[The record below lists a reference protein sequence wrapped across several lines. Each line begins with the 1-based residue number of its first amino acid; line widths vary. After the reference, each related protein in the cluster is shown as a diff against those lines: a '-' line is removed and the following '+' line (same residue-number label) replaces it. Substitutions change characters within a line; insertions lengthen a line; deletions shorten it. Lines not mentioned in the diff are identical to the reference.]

1 MKHFFEQWL
10 DEQTDNSINNEEVKD
25 IFEESI
31 KCYKIG
37 AYRAA
42 IVMAFNG
49 FQIVIKNRIVNDKDK
64 IISELSKINTD
75 NKKLLCDFENNSL
88 DENQREKIAYILKN
102 NSVLLKSFNNSSFLD
117 CSQRKKICQI
127 INSNNGILNKLIKV
141 LSKYKLN
148 DENEWENELKEVLS
162 GDRFFKIFSIST
174 KNTIYK
180 EWELWRSRRNTGAHG
195 KSYKLISADVEA
207 FYSWIQQ
214 SLNILYPFTH
224 IDNILD
230 RIDNFFDIMQT
241 SINEPVYKLVSYI
254 SILENEPLK
263 KVLDKLHNIYN
274 NNADNRIFD
283 IIKLL
288 LNDINYKEE
297 VFKFLFNNL
306 KELNKSENK
315 TDLFII
321 NLLLYDNDI
330 INNNLFV
337 GNYKLYSNILNRIIL
352 CHDTINKEKEIELI
366 NIFILLIKNT
376 VFAETI
382 KEIINKQIF
391 ENSDIRGRI
400 IVSFLYSDY
409 VLQTDKNF
417 DIILNNFSD
426 EELFKIFLNKD
437 FIHYIKGI
445 YENDSYNTYDI
456 ILNFII
462 ACSERNI
469 LNIDIVYNFNY
480 DIIIELY
487 SKREELSEHT
497 QGILN
502 EINNRYLNKL
512 EYLDGIPNTF
522 REINEIYQ
530 KIIWEYL
537 NYEEVKFFTDILE
550 KQNFIYNYY
559 VTYEYFTEEICNM
572 YEEKYKDINKDI
584 NFDIVKTGRKKAFE
598 YCQKNSIYSYNN
610 CGYIEPPNLSDE

>member
-241 SINEPVYKLVSYI
+241 SINEPAYKLVSYI

-263 KVLDKLHNIYN
+263 KVLDKLYNIYN
-274 NNADNRIFD
+274 NNADSRIFD

-288 LNDINYKEE
+288 LNDVNYKEE

-352 CHDTINKEKEIELI
+352 CHDSISKEKEIELM
-366 NIFILLIKNT
+366 NIFILLMKNT
-376 VFAETI
+376 VFTETI

-391 ENSDIRGRI
+391 ENNNIEERI
-400 IVSFLYSDY
+400 IISFLYSDY
-409 VLQTDKNF
+409 VLQNDKNF
-417 DIILNNFSD
+417 DIILNNFND
-426 EELFKIFLNKD
+426 EQLYKIFLNKN
-437 FIHYIKGI
+437 FIHYIKWN
-445 YENDSYNTYDI
+445 YEDDTYNAYEI

-462 ACSERNI
+462 ACSKRNI
-469 LNIDIVYNFNY
+469 LNIGIVYSFNNS
-480 DIIIELY
+480 IKKQLY

-497 QGILN
+497 QDILN
-502 EINNRYLNKL
+502 ERNKEYLNKL
-512 EYLDGIPNTF
+512 ENLCGISNTF
-522 REINEIYQ
+522 REIKEVYQ
-530 KIIWEYL
+530 KISLEYL
-537 NYEEVKFFTDILE
+537 NYEEVKFFIDILE
-550 KQNFIYNYY
+550 KRDFIYDYY
-559 VTYEYFTEEICNM
+559 ITYEYFTEEICNM
-572 YEEKYKDINKDI
+572 YEEKYTDI
-584 NFDIVKTGRKKAFE
+584 NFDIAKTGRKKAFE
-598 YCQKNSIYSYNN
+598 YCQKNGKYSY

>member
-10 DEQTDNSINNEEVKD
+10 DEQSDNSINNEEVKD

-64 IISELSKINTD
+64 IISELNKINTE
-75 NKKLLCDFENNSL
+75 NKKLLSDFENGSL
-88 DENQREKIAYILKN
+88 YENQKEKITYMLKN
-102 NSVLLKSFNNSSFLD
+102 NSVLLKSFNDATLD
-117 CSQRKKICQI
+117 ENQKVKICQI
-127 INSNNGILNKLIKV
+127 INSNNGILNKLIKL
-141 LSKYKLN
+141 LSKYKLE
-148 DENEWENELKEVLS
+148 DENEWENELKEILS
-162 GDRFFKIFSIST
+162 GDRFFQIFSIST

-230 RIDNFFDIMQT
+230 RIDNFFDTMQT
-241 SINEPVYKLVSYI
+241 SINEPVDKLVSYI

-263 KVLDKLHNIYN
+263 KVLDKLYDIYN
-274 NNADNRIFD
+274 NNADNRIFN

-288 LNDINYKEE
+288 LNDMNYKEE

-306 KELNKSENK
+306 KELNKNENIN
-315 TDLFII
+315 DMFII

-330 INNNLFV
+330 INNNLCV
-337 GNYKLYSNILNRIIL
+337 GNYELYSNILNRIIL
-352 CHDTINKEKEIELI
+352 CCYNISKEKERELM
-366 NIFILLIKNT
+366 NIFILLIKNQ
-376 VFAETI
+376 VFTEVIT
-382 KEIINKQIF
+382 EIINNQIF
-391 ENSDIRGRI
+391 ENNNIEERI
-400 IVSFLYSDY
+400 IISFLYSDY
-409 VLQTDKNF
+409 VLQNDKNF

-426 EELFKIFLNKD
+426 EQVSKIFLNKN

-445 YENDSYNTYDI
+445 NEDDNCNTYDI
-456 ILNFII
+456 IINFII
-462 ACSERNI
+462 ACSKKTI
-469 LNIDIVYNFNY
+469 LNINIIYSFNY
-480 DIIIELY
+480 SIKIELY

-497 QGILN
+497 QCILN
-502 EINNRYLNKL
+502 ERNKEYLNKL
-512 EYLDGIPNTF
+512 EWKYNNVY
-522 REINEIYQ
+522 EINGICQ
-530 KIIWEYL
+530 KIMWRYL
-537 NYEEVKFFTDILE
+537 NHEEVKLFINILE
-550 KQNFIYNYY
+550 NRDFLYKYY
-559 VTYEYFTEEICNM
+559 VTYENFTEEICNK
-572 YEEKYKDINKDI
+572 YKEKYPDI
-584 NFDIVKTGRKKAFE
+584 NFDIVKSGREKALR
-598 YCQKNSIYSYNN
+598 YCNQNRIYSN
-610 CGYIEPPNLSDE
+610 CGYIEPPNLSEE